1 MKYYTSTTE
10 FNCGIDL
17 PARQMYVCVMDRQG
31 KKLVHT
37 NVKDNDFAFFLKLVQ
52 PYRHDLTVCCE
63 CMFGWYWLADAC
75 QAAGLT
81 FVLAHALYV
90 KAIHGGKNKNDR
102 IDSEKLTHLLRSN
115 LIPPAYVYP
124 AEKRPLRALLRQR
137 IFYVWRRAEL
147 LARIHSH
154 QLAHNRVPAKHV
166 AVRAFSWGL
175 ERNGDE
181 LDRGGRFVGPE
192 RFRYC
197 SGKLIQ
203 VFREASKYGRTCLK
217 ESGLLV
223 CAAALAGC
231 IGTVATFVM
240 PALRERRVSE
250 CSVSCVWSVD

>member
-1 MKYYTSTTE
+1 M
-10 FNCGIDL
+10 
-17 PARQMYVCVMDRQG
+17 PAR
-31 KKLVHT
+31 
-37 NVKDNDFAFFLKLVQ
+37 
-52 PYRHDLTVCCE
+52 
-63 CMFGWYWLADAC
+63 
-75 QAAGLT
+75 
-81 FVLAHALYV
+81 
-90 KAIHGGKNKNDR
+90 AI
-102 IDSEKLTHLLRSN
+102 S
-115 LIPPAYVYP
+115 
-124 AEKRPLRALLRQR
+124 
-137 IFYVWRRAEL
+137 
-147 LARIHSH
+147 
-154 QLAHNRVPAKHV
+154 VP
-166 AVRAFSWGL
+166 VRAFSWRL

-197 SGKLIQ
+197 TGKLIQ